1 MLKPGP
7 NWEPRSCRALRRG
20 APLLRKFKEAQAD
33 RAEQDRV
40 VGALRA
46 MLRDSGLPDARVD
59 TAVDKV
65 GQILLATS

>member
-1 MLKPGP
+1 
-7 NWEPRSCRALRRG
+7 
-20 APLLRKFKEAQAD
+20 LLRKFKEVQAD

-46 MLRDSGLPDARVD
+46 MLRDSGQADARID

-65 GQILLATS
+65 GPGRCYWPRHRIHV